1 MEWAVCSYGVSFPF
15 LEYYLLLGCR
25 DFKEFVGFGRFRFPF
40 GFRSRLDHV
49 AYCGGSNNLMQDLL
63 GFDDGVAKKDNG

>member
-1 MEWAVCSYGVSFPF
+1 MLACCD
-15 LEYYLLLGCR
+15 L
-25 DFKEFVGFGRFRFPF
+25 KEFVGFGGFRFPF

-49 AYCGGSNNLMQDLL
+49 AYHGGANNLMQDLL